1 MTKAE
6 LDDFQTGRGI
16 PSCMLDT
23 RSVDEATPQLL
34 HEITL
39 SGVEPPHNEL
49 TLRTP
54 EVPMQRSSATAPQ
67 ERSATATQTSS
78 PTASIGMLL
87 FVNKVE
93 NILDLCWSSIFH

>member
-23 RSVDEATPQLL
+23 RSVDEAAPQLL

-54 EVPMQRSSATAPQ
+54 QVPTQRSSATA
-67 ERSATATQTSS
+67 TQISS
-78 PTASIGMLL
+78 PTASVGMLL